1 MGYTNNSIIINKDI
15 GELFLILN
23 NIQNWP
29 ELHGYKSA
37 ELLETKKLIDD
48 KVKLVFKIIGE
59 DEEDHDH
66 HHNHDEEDHH
76 PEIWISQRIIDK
88 NNYSARGVRL
98 EPSFPFKYWILDI
111 ILTQEKNGTKMTW
124 IQDFSMDHKTGHTD
138 EEIEGYINRGSIE
151 EMQTIKEKIEK
162 GTIYKKLDA
171 SIFD

>member
-15 GELFLILN
+15 EELFLILN

-29 ELHGYKSA
+29 ELHGYKNA

-59 DEEDHDH
+59 DEDDHDH

-98 EPSFPFKYWILDI
+98 EPVFPFKYWILDI

-124 IQDFSMDHKTGHTD
+124 IQDFSMDPKTGHTD
-138 EEIEGYINRGSIE
+138 EEIEGYINRGSRE